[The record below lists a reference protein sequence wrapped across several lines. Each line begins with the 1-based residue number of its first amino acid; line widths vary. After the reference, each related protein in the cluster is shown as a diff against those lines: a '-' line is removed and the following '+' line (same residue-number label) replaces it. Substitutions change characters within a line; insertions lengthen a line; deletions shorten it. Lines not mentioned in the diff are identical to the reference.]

1 MYVSILLTTSI
12 SRGGFEITEF
22 DVTLMSGTML

>member
-12 SRGGFEITEF
+12 SRGGLEKQLKS
-22 DVTLMSGTML
+22 TLMSGTML